1 MVKFEEMKRVLVAIM
16 SLFFIVSCTNN
27 KKEETSQKT
36 ATKAVETIKKVKAPK
51 KEKMIIVDSD
61 GVVNVSMITDDR
73 MKFNL
78 RKITVKAG
86 QKIKLTLTH
95 NGKLDKKIMG
105 HNVVFLNKGVKRST
119 FASKA
124 AASKENDY
132 IPEGTTDVLAYTKM
146 LGGGETTTI
155 EFTAPEAGTYDYI
168 CSFPAH
174 FAMMKGKLIVE

>member
-1 MVKFEEMKRVLVAIM
+1 MVKFKEMKHVLVAIM
-16 SLFFIVSCTNN
+16 SLFFIVSCAKN
-27 KKEETSQKT
+27 KKEETSQKSE
-36 ATKAVETIKKVKAPK
+36 TKAIKTIKKVEVPK
-51 KEKMIIVDSD
+51 EEKMIVVDSD
-61 GVVNVSMITDDR
+61 GVVNVSMITNDR

-95 NGKLDKKIMG
+95 KGKLNKNIMG

-168 CSFPAH
+168 CSFPGH
-174 FAMMKGKLIVE
+174 YAMMKGQLIVQ

>member
-1 MVKFEEMKRVLVAIM
+1 MKNLKKMKPILIAIVCITF
-16 SLFFIVSCTNN
+16 LVSCG
-27 KKEETSQKT
+27 KSKEEKVPVKAKT
-36 ATKAVETIKKVKAPK
+36 TTEIKAKKAPK
-51 KEKMIIVDSD
+51 KEMVVVDAD
-61 GVVNVSMITDDR
+61 GVVNVHMITSDR

-95 NGKLDKKIMG
+95 TGKLDKRVMG
-105 HNVVFLNKGVKRST
+105 HNVVFLKKGVKTSA

-124 AASKENDY
+124 AAAKDNDY
-132 IPEGTTDVLAYTKM
+132 IPEGSTDMVANTKM

-155 EFTAPEAGTYDYI
+155 EFTAPAAGIYDYI

-174 FAMMKGKLIVE
+174 YAMMKGKLIVE

>member
-1 MVKFEEMKRVLVAIM
+1 MKNLKKMKPILIAIVCITF
-16 SLFFIVSCTNN
+16 LVSCG
-27 KKEETSQKT
+27 KSKEEKVPVKAKT
-36 ATKAVETIKKVKAPK
+36 TTEIKAKKAPK
-51 KEKMIIVDSD
+51 KEMVVVDAD
-61 GVVNVSMITDDR
+61 GVVNVHMITSDR

-95 NGKLDKKIMG
+95 TGKLDKRVMG
-105 HNVVFLNKGVKRST
+105 HNVVFLKQGVKTSA

-124 AASKENDY
+124 AAAKDNDY
-132 IPEGTTDVLAYTKM
+132 IPEGSTDMVANTKM

-155 EFTAPEAGTYDYI
+155 KFTAPAAGIYDYI

-174 FAMMKGKLIVE
+174 YAMMKGKLIVE

>member
-1 MVKFEEMKRVLVAIM
+1 MKNLKKMKFILTAIVCIT
-16 SLFFIVSCTNN
+16 LLISCG
-27 KKEETSQKT
+27 KSKEEK
-36 ATKAVETIKKVKAPK
+36 VPKKVKTTTVTKAKKTPK
-51 KEKMIIVDSD
+51 KKMVVVDAD
-61 GVVNVSMITDDR
+61 GVVNVTMITSDR

-86 QKIKLTLTH
+86 QKIKLTLSHT
-95 NGKLDKKIMG
+95 GKLNKKVMG
-105 HNVVFLNKGVKRST
+105 HNVVFLKQGVKTSA

-132 IPEGTTDVLAYTKM
+132 IPEGTTDIIANTKM

-155 EFTAPEAGTYDYI
+155 AFTAPAAGTYDYI

-174 FAMMKGKLIVE
+174 YAMMKGKLIVK

>member
-1 MVKFEEMKRVLVAIM
+1 MKKIKSILMASIC
-16 SLFFIVSCTNN
+16 LTLLVSCG
-27 KKEETSQKT
+27 KSKEEKVAQKAKT
-36 ATKAVETIKKVKAPK
+36 ATITKGSAIANK
-51 KEKMIIVDSD
+51 KMIVVDSD
-61 GVVNVSMITDDR
+61 GVVNISMVTDDR

-95 NGKLDKKIMG
+95 TGRLNKKIMG
-105 HNVVFLNKGVKRST
+105 HNVVFLNKGVALSK

-132 IPEGTTDVLAYTKM
+132 IPVGSSAVLAHTKM

-155 EFTAPEAGTYDYI
+155 EFTAPEAGIYDYI

-174 FAMMKGKLIVE
+174 YGLMKGKLIVE